1 MTMEVYEININ
12 EYVLQLLKDKQFLS
26 SEYRRFKD
34 NCYSITGVNGIISSD
49 SLCAVINA
57 AKYNHRL
64 RLILCDILSYIN
76 NYSMSDRNFQML
88 LSFPRCWRNRYV
100 FSLAHGDISFYQRQ
114 VLNRYPQTYEV
125 FAWLFEKI
133 CQYDFFREEDMKKIL
148 CENPDITKYGVQT
161 CIDSIHEKYGSS
173 NKLNVAIEWVKH
185 ME

>member
-1 MTMEVYEININ
+1 MELHEININ

-34 NCYSITGVNGIISSD
+34 NCY
-49 SLCAVINA
+49 
-57 AKYNHRL
+57 
-64 RLILCDILSYIN
+64 
-76 NYSMSDRNFQML
+76 
-88 LSFPRCWRNRYV
+88 
-100 FSLAHGDISFYQRQ
+100 FYQRQ